1 MQFTAGKNK
10 LLKFLKWFRS
20 IYHKPLALHSLIVWA
35 YYLNV
40 AQCINL
46 LNIIKPEMWH
56 SHCRSVNIFYWYWKL
71 FWKFDRVNWR
81 KQVLRI
87 ISYVFL
93 YLKDLIYSQGLFNNL
108 INLWIYWWLIHI
120 FFNISRDISYLP
132 TSLFQEKVL
141 SSELKGCW
149 GSSLSQQIILL
160 PVLTLSLLRF
170 DSILI
175 FGVMSTLKHSH
186 NCHQV
191 YEWLINVLHITY
203 DELYTFK
210 PFRSE

>member
-1 MQFTAGKNK
+1 M
-10 LLKFLKWFRS
+10 
-20 IYHKPLALHSLIVWA
+20 
-35 YYLNV
+35 YYLNG

-46 LNIIKPEMWH
+46 LNVIKPEMWH
-56 SHCRSVNIFYWYWKL
+56 SHWRSVNIFYWYWKL

-108 INLWIYWWLIHI
+108 INLWIYRWLIHI

-149 GSSLSQQIILL
+149 GSSLRQQIILL
-160 PVLTLSLLRF
+160 LVLTLSVLRF

-175 FGVMSTLKHSH
+175 FGVTSTLKHSH
-186 NCHQV
+186 NCHRV
-191 YEWLINVLHITY
+191 YEW
-203 DELYTFK
+203 
-210 PFRSE
+210 